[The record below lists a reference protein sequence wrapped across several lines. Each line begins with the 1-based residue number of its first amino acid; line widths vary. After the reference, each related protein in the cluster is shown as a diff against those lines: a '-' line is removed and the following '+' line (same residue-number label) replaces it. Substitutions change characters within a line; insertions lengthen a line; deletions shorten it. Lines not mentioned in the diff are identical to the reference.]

1 MIAPQDSISGKRYLE
16 LGYEKARL
24 QLTGNIKYDLVVSD
38 ELLKDIATLHESWAK
53 DRQIW
58 IAASTHEGEEELILQ
73 AHHLLLKN
81 IQTYCYC
88 WCLVI
93 LSVLI
98 LWRI

>member
-1 MIAPQDSISGKRYLE
+1 MRKIVCK
-16 LGYEKARL
+16 
-24 QLTGNIKYDLVVSD
+24 LTGNIKYDLVVSD

-73 AHHLLLKN
+73 AHHLLLKKHPN
-81 IQTYCYC
+81 LLLLLV
-88 WCLVI
+88 LVI
-93 LSVLI
+93 QNVLI